1 MKGGESDD
9 ILVATGGNSEITG
22 GAGSDVI
29 IGGTG
34 NNPLSGNSHNDFLIG
49 DLLLSKYFLGDDIL
63 NGGPGNDLIEGGNGN
78 DTFVFEPSNGSDTIA
93 KFQLNL
99 LNLGES
105 KPIGADF
112 EVGKDKINLEAFG
125 YNEFS
130 DVKARMQNNS
140 DGYAVFNDQESTFLI
155 FGVSVNDLT
164 EQDFIL

>member
-1 MKGGESDD
+1 M
-9 ILVATGGNSEITG
+9 EIRY
-22 GAGSDVI
+22 
-29 IGGTG
+29 
-34 NNPLSGNSHNDFLIG
+34 NDFLIG
-49 DLLLSKYFLGDDIL
+49 DLLLSKYFFGDDVL

-78 DTFVFEPSNGSDTIA
+78 DTFVFEPSSGNDTIA

-99 LNLGES
+99 LNLSMS

-140 DGYAVFNDQESTFLI
+140 DGFAVFNDQDSSVLI
-155 FGVSVNDLT
+155 FGVSVDELSI
-164 EQDFIL
+164 QDFILI